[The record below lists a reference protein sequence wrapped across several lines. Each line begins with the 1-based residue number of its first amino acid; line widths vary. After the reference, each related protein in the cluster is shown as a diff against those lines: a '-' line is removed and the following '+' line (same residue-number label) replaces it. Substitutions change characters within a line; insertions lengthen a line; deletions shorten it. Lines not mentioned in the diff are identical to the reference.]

1 MTLQQML
8 YVLTVAKYGSMN
20 KAAEKL
26 FIVQPTLSNAIQE
39 LEKEVGLT
47 IFLRTHRGVVPTP
60 EGREFL
66 ADIRQLYQQYHIIEA
81 KYAQEDYRRQFGVS
95 TQHYAFAVQAF
106 IQIARK
112 YGTKNFNFALRE
124 TQTGRI
130 LADVGSLRSEVGVLY
145 LSKRNRKALEQVM
158 RKQDLE
164 FYPLRLC
171 KACVTLWQ
179 NHPLAGKSSISL
191 AEVQHYPCIS
201 FEQDEDSPY
210 FTEEIFS
217 DAVYPQLIKV
227 SDRSTMINLMIE
239 LHGYTISSGVILD
252 GLNDSGFVAVPFR
265 GSGLDEDY
273 LIKIG
278 YVLKKHAVL
287 SRIGEEYLQ
296 ALKQYC

>member
-1 MTLQQML
+1 MTLQQIL

-26 FIVQPTLSNAIQE
+26 FIVQPTLSSAIQE

-66 ADIRQLYQQYHIIEA
+66 TDIRQLYQQYHVIEE
-81 KYAQEDYRRQFGVS
+81 KYAHEDYRRKFGVS

-106 IQIARK
+106 IQIAQR
-112 YGTKNFNFALRE
+112 YGTKNFDFALRE

-130 LADVGSLRSEVGVLY
+130 LNDVGSLRSEIGILY
-145 LSKRNRKALEQVM
+145 LSKRNRKTLEKVM
-158 RKQDLE
+158 HKKGLA

-171 KACVTLWQ
+171 KACVRLWR
-179 NHPLAGKSSISL
+179 NHPLVGKSSISL
-191 AEVQHYPCIS
+191 AELQNYPCIT
-201 FEQDEDSPY
+201 FEQDEASPD
-210 FTEEIFS
+210 FAEEIFS
-217 DAVYPQLIKV
+217 DTVYPQLIKV

-239 LHGYTISSGVILD
+239 LHGYTISSGVVLEE
-252 GLNDSGFVAVPFR
+252 LNDSGFVAIPFR
-265 GSGLDEDY
+265 GSGLSEDY
-273 LIKIG
+273 LIQIG
-278 YVLKKHAVL
+278 YVIKKNSVL

-296 ALKQYC
+296 VLKQYC